1 MKPILIGACLLLT
14 ACGGNIPRP
23 AGFVDDTRPL
33 LERIERRGAAVKSLS
48 GELKTEI
55 WQKLKRVKVKQL
67 VAADPRGRLRIEVLS
82 PFGHPVTTLVSDSSR
97 LMIYLAEEKRFL
109 LGSAT
114 TENMARLL
122 PIPLGPGEL
131 GGALR
136 GAMPL
141 IPFRES
147 RVEWNGRDG
156 RYRLILSG
164 DNRRQVVD
172 LEPEHLRVTTIQ
184 TYAADAL
191 LYRAEFGDYSGTG
204 DAVIPRRVRF
214 EVPSEALKVDMEVVD
229 HRINP
234 ELPDAAFHLV
244 PPRGIRVEAL

>member
-1 MKPILIGACLLLT
+1 MKLILIGTLLLLT
-14 ACGGNIPRP
+14 ACGGHIPRP
-23 AGFVDDTRPL
+23 AGFQEDARPL
-33 LERIERRGAAVKSLS
+33 LERIERRGAAVKSIS

-67 VAADPRGRLRIEVLS
+67 VAADPQGRLRIEVLS
-82 PFGHPVTTLVSDSSR
+82 PFGHPVTTLVSDGSR

-109 LGSAT
+109 LGAAT

-122 PIPLGPGEL
+122 PIPLSPGEL

-141 IPFRES
+141 IPHRDS
-147 RVEWNGRDG
+147 RVEWNGKDG
-156 RYRLILSG
+156 RYRLILSS
-164 DNRRQVVD
+164 DERRQLVD
-172 LEPEHLRVTTIQ
+172 LEPKHLRVTAIR
-184 TYAADAL
+184 TYAGDTL

-204 DAVIPRRVRF
+204 DAVLPRRIRF
-214 EVPSEALKVDMEVVD
+214 EVPSESLKVDMSVVE
-229 HRINP
+229 HRVNP